1 MHQGT
6 NWRYV
11 IGVIPGKL
19 GTDKL
24 RHVTGQQ
31 LSNQQQ
37 HNLHV
42 GGTVTDWPI
51 EGVMVFDP
59 QTGNHVSLIKKQL
72 LEASTSTRR
81 GASG

>member
-1 MHQGT
+1 
-6 NWRYV
+6 V

-19 GTDKL
+19 ATHKL
-24 RHVTGQQ
+24 RHVTGQH

-37 HNLHV
+37 RNLYV

-59 QTGNHVSLIKKQL
+59 PTGNIVSLIKKQL
-72 LEASTSTRR
+72 LDAGTSTRR
-81 GASG
+81 GG